1 MGRMESDPHGWSR
14 PYRPIIVALLAAAA
28 LMTDYVLNVAVDVLA
43 GMLHCR
49 PMRVAS
55 SAIILAA

>member
-1 MGRMESDPHGWSR
+1 MG
-14 PYRPIIVALLAAAA
+14 AA
-28 LMTDYVLNVAVDVLA
+28 LMTDYVLNVAVGVLV

-55 SAIILAA
+55 FAIVLAA

>member
-1 MGRMESDPHGWSR
+1 
-14 PYRPIIVALLAAAA
+14 VALLAAAA
-28 LMTDYVLNVAVDVLA
+28 LMTDYVLYVAVDVLV

-55 SAIILAA
+55 SAIVLAA